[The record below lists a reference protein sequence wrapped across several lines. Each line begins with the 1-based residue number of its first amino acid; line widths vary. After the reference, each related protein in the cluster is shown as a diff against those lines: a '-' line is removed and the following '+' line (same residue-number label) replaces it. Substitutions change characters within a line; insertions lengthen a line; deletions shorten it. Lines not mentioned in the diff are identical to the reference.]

1 MKTTQS
7 SPREPATA
15 GTGYHGP
22 TGRKRGATP
31 MRASGAARVYYYVGI
46 FVLGFGLSSA
56 FAQVPNAPQSA
67 VPLPAPA
74 TPIPIRSNTLARPLY
89 SAPGTTGAGAGDL
102 SRTSP
107 RATAPPRA
115 DSIVNPSPASTN
127 APGFTVINPSPK
139 PTNAPTEQM
148 IQPGMIDFRKSD
160 IDSVFLLYADIVNR
174 TILRAANLPNPQ
186 IILTTKTALT
196 TSEAKQALDEVLAMN
211 GITMVE
217 FGDKFVKAV
226 PSQMAGQ
233 VGGEFDRTAP
243 KDIMNY
249 GQYITHAVQLNY
261 LKPSEVIQVLQPFA
275 SNPNPP
281 LAIDSSQILIIRD
294 LAENVKRMLELLKEI
309 DVAVPSEY
317 VSEVI
322 PIKYAKAS
330 EIASAITSLSSGGGG
345 ATVGGGGA
353 GRSATGTRAT
363 GSFGS
368 NRGFGQSG
376 TGAGYQGQGGF
387 GQPGGF
393 NQGMVTPQATPGA
406 PGGAGNTFTDRL
418 RNLVNRAASS
428 GEIVVLNQTKMIS
441 DERTNSLLIYASR
454 DDMKTI
460 KDIIAKLDVVLAQV
474 LIEAVIIEVTLN
486 DSRDLGVSYL
496 EKQAHGV
503 GNFNGIGAINNGGLN
518 IGDLITGAATNAIG
532 GFSYLG
538 SFGND
543 LDVTLTAVATDSRA
557 RILQRPRIQTSHN
570 EPAQLFVG
578 ESRPYPSASYYG
590 GGAFGGYSSIQ
601 AVNIGV
607 TLEVTPLINPDG
619 LVVMDIH
626 QTIES
631 ANGSVTIAN
640 VGDVPITSRKEA
652 AAKVSV
658 RDHDTII
665 LGGLIE
671 TSKTRSGSGVPFL
684 KDIPLIGYAF
694 RSTSD
699 KETRNELIVLI
710 RPTVLPTPEV
720 AALTARAEKDRM
732 PGLRR
737 FETEIKTEEGRR
749 IKKADKDFETD
760 KELDK

>member
-1 MKTTQS
+1 M
-7 SPREPATA
+7 
-15 GTGYHGP
+15 
-22 TGRKRGATP
+22 
-31 MRASGAARVYYYVGI
+31 
-46 FVLGFGLSSA
+46 
-56 FAQVPNAPQSA
+56 
-67 VPLPAPA
+67 
-74 TPIPIRSNTLARPLY
+74 
-89 SAPGTTGAGAGDL
+89 
-102 SRTSP
+102 
-107 RATAPPRA
+107 
-115 DSIVNPSPASTN
+115 
-127 APGFTVINPSPK
+127 
-139 PTNAPTEQM
+139 
-148 IQPGMIDFRKSD
+148 D
-160 IDSVFLLYADIVNR
+160 IDNVLNFYAELVNR

-186 IILTTKTALT
+186 IVLTTKTPLT
-196 TSEAKQALDEVLAMN
+196 KSEAKQALDEVLAMN
-211 GITMVE
+211 GITMID

-233 VGGEFDRTAP
+233 VGAEFDVRP
-243 KDIMNY
+243 LKDIVNY
-249 GQYITHAVQLNY
+249 GQYITHVVQLNF

-309 DVAVPSEY
+309 DVSTPPEF

-330 EIASAITSLSSGGGG
+330 EIASAINSLSSGGGG
-345 ATVGGGGA
+345 ASVGGSSG
-353 GRSATGTRAT
+353 GRSMTGTRST

-376 TGAGYQGQGGF
+376 TSAGYQGGGF
-387 GQPGGF
+387 GQPGYSP
-393 NQGMVTPQATPGA
+393 GMMTPQAIPGQAPGA
-406 PGGAGNTFTDRL
+406 TGNTFTDRL
-418 RNLVNRAASS
+418 RNLVNRAATS

-441 DERTNSLLIYASR
+441 DERTNSLLIYASHE
-454 DDMKTI
+454 DMKTI

-486 DSRDLGVSYL
+486 DSRDIGVSYL
-496 EKQAHGV
+496 EKQAHGS
-503 GNFNGIGAINNGGLN
+503 GNFNGIGAINNGFLN
-518 IGDLITGAATNAIG
+518 INSFAAGTATNVASALPG

-538 SFGND
+538 SLGND
-543 LDVTLTAVATDSRA
+543 LDITLTAVATDSRA

-671 TSKTRSGSGVPFL
+671 TSKSRSGSGVPFL

-699 KETRNELIVLI
+699 KETRNELVVLI

-749 IKKADKDFETD
+749 IKKADKDFESD
-760 KELDK
+760 KELDNR

>member
-1 MKTTQS
+1 
-7 SPREPATA
+7 
-15 GTGYHGP
+15 
-22 TGRKRGATP
+22 
-31 MRASGAARVYYYVGI
+31 MRA
-46 FVLGFGLSSA
+46 GF
-56 FAQVPNAPQSA
+56 
-67 VPLPAPA
+67 
-74 TPIPIRSNTLARPLY
+74 
-89 SAPGTTGAGAGDL
+89 
-102 SRTSP
+102 
-107 RATAPPRA
+107 
-115 DSIVNPSPASTN
+115 
-127 APGFTVINPSPK
+127 
-139 PTNAPTEQM
+139 
-148 IQPGMIDFRKSD
+148 IDFRKMD
-160 IDSVFLLYADIVNR
+160 LDNVLAFYAEMVNR
-174 TILRAANLPNPQ
+174 TVLRAANLPNPQ
-186 IILTTKTALT
+186 IVLTTRTALT
-196 TSEAKQALDEVLAMN
+196 PTEAKQALDEVLAMN
-211 GITMVE
+211 GITMQD
-217 FGDKFVKAV
+217 FGEKFVKAV

-233 VGGEFDRTAP
+233 TGAEFDVRRP
-243 KDIMNY
+243 DQINNY

-294 LAENVKRMLELLKEI
+294 LAENVKRMLELLREI
-309 DVAVPSEY
+309 DVSVPSEY
-317 VSEVI
+317 ESAVI

-353 GRSATGTRAT
+353 GRSASGTRST

-368 NRGFGQSG
+368 NRGFGQTG
-376 TGAGYQGQGGF
+376 TGAGYQGGAGGF
-387 GQPGGF
+387 GQPGYSP
-393 NQGMVTPQATPGA
+393 GMVTPQATGTT
-406 PGGAGNTFTDRL
+406 PGGATGNTFTDRL
-418 RNLVNRAASS
+418 RNLVSRASQS

-441 DERTNSLLIYASR
+441 DERTNSLLIYASHE
-454 DDMKTI
+454 DMKTI

-486 DSRDLGVSYL
+486 DSRNLGVSYA
-496 EKQAHGV
+496 EKQAHGI
-503 GNFNGIGAINNGGLN
+503 GSYFNGIGAINNG
-518 IGDLITGAATNAIG
+518 NALSVNNFLSTAGSNAVSSLPG

-538 SFGND
+538 SLGND
-543 LDVTLTAVATDSRA
+543 LDITLTAVATDSRA

-578 ESRPYPSASYYG
+578 ESRPYPSSSYYG

-640 VGDVPITSRKEA
+640 VGDVPVTSRKEA

-699 KETRNELIVLI
+699 SEVRNELIVLI

-749 IKKADKDFETD
+749 IKKADKDFQTD